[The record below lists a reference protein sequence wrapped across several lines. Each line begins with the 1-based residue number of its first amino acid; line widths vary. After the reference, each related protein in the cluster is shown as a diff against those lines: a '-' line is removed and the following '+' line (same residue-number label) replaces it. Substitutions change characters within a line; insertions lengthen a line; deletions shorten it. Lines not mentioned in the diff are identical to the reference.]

1 MAWFIGTLSIDPT
14 SATLKKSASLRH
26 LSRTSFVDGEIA
38 TIEVLAFECASRLPL
53 QQNASHGTAANR
65 KSAASKRGESEREN
79 QGSVTTLIGRGSDH
93 LFLARLKRDHEAT
106 SLAAST
112 PKTLFAFVLAPAIAH
127 FKKMPF
133 VQTYRDQP
141 IQFVACNELSTAP
154 AAPCVFRNVLPDHC
168 FRSARNRV
176 AGPRQVAIVALDRV
190 WSFWD
195 HPPAWPA

>member
-1 MAWFIGTLSIDPT
+1 MQGRSWGNVAAERLCGTLFVGLT
-14 SATLKKSASLRH
+14 TLKGYFLHQSGRNPKK
-26 LSRTSFVDGEIA
+26 G
-38 TIEVLAFECASRLPL
+38 
-53 QQNASHGTAANR
+53 NR
-65 KSAASKRGESEREN
+65 REKIK
-79 QGSVTTLIGRGSDH
+79 GSVTTLIGRGSDH
-93 LFLARLKRDHEAT
+93 FFLARLKRDHEAT
-106 SLAAST
+106 SFAAST
-112 PKTLFAFVLAPAIAH
+112 QKTLFAFVLAPAIAH

-141 IQFVACNELSTAP
+141 IQFVACNVLSTAP
-154 AAPCVFRNVLPDHC
+154 AAPRVFRNVLPGHC